1 MMRIFLDAN
10 VLFSAA
16 DDQSATSELLKEA
29 AARAELVTSAYLL
42 EEARRNLQIKR
53 PNLLGGL
60 DRVMQ
65 SVQLSAGYAN
75 VSSDL
80 PEKDI
85 PVICGAVGSRCT
97 HIWTGDKQHFG
108 RFFGKTLHGIKIV
121 SAVGLL
127 DELA

>member
-1 MMRIFLDAN
+1 MRIFLDAN